1 MVRALLIFGI
11 LLISC
16 KKENPPTGPD
26 TGGSI
31 DYYRDIQPIWNNRCV
46 SCHSGS
52 SPRGSLNLSEDVSY
66 SNLVNVI
73 SPNYGVWRVRS
84 GKPDSSVLYHKI
96 INSGRYGDK
105 MPPGG
110 SLSSEEINLIKRWIE
125 ELKDTIIRT
134 SLSTSGNDLSLKIDY
149 QRQIQPIWNSRC
161 VSCHS
166 GSFPAGGLNLSS
178 GVSYS
183 QLVDVISPNYG
194 VWRVRRGRPDSS
206 VLFHKIINTRIYGGR
221 MPPSG
226 KLSENEIMLI
236 EKWIREL

>member
-16 KKENPPTGPD
+16 RKENPPTGPD
-26 TGGSI
+26 TGESI
-31 DYYRDIQPIWNNRCV
+31 NYDRDIQPIWNRNCT
-46 SCHSGS
+46 SCHSGR
-52 SPRGSLNLSEDVSY
+52 SPSGGLDLSAGVSY

-73 SPNYGVWRVRS
+73 SPTYNVWRVRS
-84 GKPDSSVLYHKI
+84 GKI
-96 INSGRYGDK
+96 YGGK

-110 SLSSEEINLIKRWIE
+110 SLSRDEINLIKRWIE
-125 ELKDTIIRT
+125 ELKDTIIRP

-161 VSCHS
+161 TSCHS

-178 GVSYS
+178 GFSYS

-226 KLSENEIMLI
+226 KLSESEIMLI